1 MADIRWGIIGCGDV
15 AEKKSGPAFQKA
27 SGSQLVAVMR
37 RNADLARDFAQCH
50 QVPKWYADAQQLI
63 ADPQVDAV
71 YIATPPNAHL
81 QYALACALAGK
92 PAYIEKPVGC
102 SYSECQ
108 KIVKTFRKKAVPLF
122 TAYYRRSQERFIKL
136 KEFLDSQEIGQ
147 LRFVSVLLTL
157 PPQPGDNNPEDLPW
171 RVLPQVAGGGRFV
184 DLASHALDILDFVFG
199 PIAEVKGFAANQAA
213 LYPAEDLVSAVFR
226 FSDGLLGTGNWC
238 FTAGIKADQVLLVAE
253 RGYLQLGIFSPE
265 TILKVDQQRKEIF
278 AFERPEYVEQPLIQT
293 IVNELKG
300 KGRCP
305 SSGENALRTW
315 KIMDTLLADYY
326 AQK

>member
-1 MADIRWGIIGCGDV
+1 M
-15 AEKKSGPAFQKA
+15 
-27 SGSQLVAVMR
+27 
-37 RNADLARDFAQCH
+37 
-50 QVPKWYADAQQLI
+50 
-63 ADPQVDAV
+63 
-71 YIATPPNAHL
+71 
-81 QYALACALAGK
+81 
-92 PAYIEKPVGC
+92 
-102 SYSECQ
+102 
-108 KIVKTFRKKAVPLF
+108 
-122 TAYYRRSQERFIKL
+122 
-136 KEFLDSQEIGQ
+136 
-147 LRFVSVLLTL
+147 
-157 PPQPGDNNPEDLPW
+157 
-171 RVLPQVAGGGRFV
+171 

-199 PIAEVKGFAANQAA
+199 PIAEVKGFATNQAA

-305 SSGENALRTW
+305 SLGENALRTW